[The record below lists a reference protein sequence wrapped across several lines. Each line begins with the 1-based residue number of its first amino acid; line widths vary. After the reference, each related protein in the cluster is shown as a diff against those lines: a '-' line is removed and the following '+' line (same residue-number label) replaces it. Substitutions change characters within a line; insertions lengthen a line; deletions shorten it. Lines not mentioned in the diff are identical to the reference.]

1 MEASL
6 LRVNKIHLRFLHMS
20 LQRAIGVFERRFLTG
35 PRSSESEA
43 VLRCQ
48 LVHSRIVFI
57 DKVAECNLTDQIWVF
72 CVNPI
77 DLRPVTDLLGFYP
90 GLPLIFPLLHPVFVV
105 FSRLFGFLL
114 IGLRLLPVL
123 DGFLLLLLLL
133 LFCYPFLCCIDLD
146 LRQN

>member
-1 MEASL
+1 M
-6 LRVNKIHLRFLHMS
+6 
-20 LQRAIGVFERRFLTG
+20 
-35 PRSSESEA
+35 
-43 VLRCQ
+43 
-48 LVHSRIVFI
+48 
-57 DKVAECNLTDQIWVF
+57 F

-90 GLPLIFPLLHPVFVV
+90 GLPLIVPLLHPVFVV

>member
-90 GLPLIFPLLHPVFVV
+90 GLPLIVPLLHPVVFVV
-105 FSRLFGFLL
+105 FIRLFGFLL

-123 DGFLLLLLLL
+123 DGFLLGLLLL
-133 LFCYPFLCCIDLD
+133 LFCFFP
-146 LRQN
+146 